1 TERSRHMGTTPT
13 GEPSAEGECVM
24 GTKGVSPKFI
34 PRRLIDMTGAVIGG
48 QTVIAQDG
56 VDRHGQA
63 RWSVRC
69 VCGAVR
75 SVAGGKLRRGEA
87 GSCGCLKPQK
97 LAVAH
102 TRHGAAAGGVLT
114 PEYRAWSGMID
125 RCERPSFSQ
134 FADYGGRGIT
144 VCAEWRRDFAAFL
157 THVGPRPSDKHSV
170 DRIDN
175 ARGYEPGNVRWAT
188 KTEQNRNKRT
198 SKTGH
203 LIDAAAANGIK
214 HGTLYARIVKGWS
227 EHAAVNT
234 PTRRG
239 AL

>member
-1 TERSRHMGTTPT
+1 
-13 GEPSAEGECVM
+13 M

-69 VCGAVR
+69 VCGSVR
-75 SVAGGKLRRGEA
+75 AVAGGKLRRGEA
-87 GSCGCLKPQK
+87 GSCGCQKTQK
-97 LAVAH
+97 LTVAH
-102 TRHGAAAGGVLT
+102 TRHGAAAGGSLT

-134 FADYGGRGIT
+134 FADYGGRGIR
-144 VCAEWRRDFAAFL
+144 VCEEWRRDFAAFL
-157 THVGPRPSDKHSV
+157 AHVGPRPSSQHSI

-188 KTEQNRNKRT
+188 RTEQARNKRNNRIA
-198 SKTGH
+198 H
-203 LIDAAAANGIK
+203 LLDAAAANGVK
-214 HGTLYARIVKGWS
+214 RGTLYARIMKGWS
-227 EHAAVNT
+227 EADAVSVPVKQRAA
-234 PTRRG
+234 
-239 AL
+239 

>member
-1 TERSRHMGTTPT
+1 
-13 GEPSAEGECVM
+13 M

-56 VDRHGQA
+56 IDRHGQA
-63 RWSVRC
+63 RWSARC
-69 VCGAVR
+69 VCGSVR
-75 SVAGGKLRRGEA
+75 AVAGGKLRRGEA
-87 GSCGCLKPQK
+87 GSCGCQKPQK

-102 TRHGAAAGGVLT
+102 TRHGAAAGGKLT
-114 PEYRAWSGMID
+114 PEYRVWSGMID

-134 FADYGGRGIT
+134 FADYGGRGIR
-144 VCAEWRRDFAAFL
+144 VCEEWRHDFAAFL
-157 THVGPRPSDKHSV
+157 AHIGPRPSSQHSI

-188 KTEQNRNKRT
+188 KTEQNRNKRN
-198 SKTGH
+198 SRVAH
-203 LIDAAAANGIK
+203 LLDAAAANGIK
-214 HGTLYARIVKGWS
+214 RSTLYGRIVKGWS
-227 EHAAVNT
+227 EADAVSV
-234 PTRRG
+234 PVKRG